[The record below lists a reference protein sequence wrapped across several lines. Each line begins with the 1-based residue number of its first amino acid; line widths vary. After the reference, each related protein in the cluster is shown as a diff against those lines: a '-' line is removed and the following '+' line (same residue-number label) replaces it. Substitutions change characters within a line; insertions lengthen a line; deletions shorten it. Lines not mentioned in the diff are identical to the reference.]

1 MSEKYSYSKIDTY
14 AQCPFKYY
22 LKYVEGHFVNSDG
35 VATEV
40 GKLIHSTEQA
50 IAEKIVAKE
59 PIDYTDLKNMII
71 YNLYQIKYKYKIDFS
86 EKDKSGRTY
95 QEKIYSY
102 LETEI
107 YNLENYMLEHPT
119 YSIVGIEKHFKV
131 EYNGKLFNG
140 YIDRVFYDSAT
151 NKYIV
156 QDIKTYAVE
165 VEKSELTTPLQFVI
179 YTLAAKELFNCTNE
193 QISCQY
199 YLPFCNL
206 TQDAGTSGYM
216 NRGLT
221 KLNKLFEA
229 IDNKDFEP
237 KPCPL
242 CNWCEFCRTNQ
253 NAPDDGKNLCPYYSL
268 WNRITKNKYDISR
281 VANKWEGLEKH
292 NIIMENYKKE
302 IENKEVK

>member
-14 AQCPFKYY
+14 AKCPFKYY

-50 IAEKIVAKE
+50 IAEKIIAKE
-59 PIDYTDLKNMII
+59 PIDYIDLKNLII
-71 YNLYQIKYKYKIDFS
+71 YNLYQIKHKYKIDFS

-119 YSIVGIEKHFKV
+119 YSIVCTEKYFKV

-151 NKYIV
+151 NKYII

-165 VEKSELTTPLQFVI
+165 AEKSALATPLQFVI
-179 YTLAAKELFNCTNE
+179 YTLAAKELFNCTKE

-242 CNWCEFCRTNQ
+242 CNWCEFCRTNP